1 MDAAGRTKNL
11 RRLPGIRGS
20 RPAGNGNALSPSPCV
35 PPQDPQ
41 GKEKRHPLPL
51 PGGAAYLVR
60 PFHKATRKMRM
71 YRTHMG

>member
-1 MDAAGRTKNL
+1 MRQGGRKTFGRCRGL
-11 RRLPGIRGS
+11 VGVDPPGTEM
-20 RPAGNGNALSPSPCV
+20 PCPPPPCV

-51 PGGAAYLVR
+51 TGGAAYLVR